1 MCLSIPGKI
10 IDVEGEAAVVSVGG
24 SEVEVSLQL
33 LDNVQ
38 EGEYVLVHSGFAL
51 QRISEK
57 EASNMLEVIRELD
70 EVAVDEHQRSL
81 NRKVSK

>member
-10 IDVEGEAAVVSVGG
+10 IDVEGETAVVSVGG

-57 EASNMLEVIRELD
+57 EASNMLDVIRELD

-81 NRKVSK
+81 KRKVSK

>member
-10 IDVEGEAAVVSVGG
+10 MDLRGEVATVSVGG

-57 EASNMLEVIRELD
+57 DAGYMLDVIREMD
-70 EVAVDEHQRSL
+70 EMAGEEHRRSL
-81 NRKVSK
+81 NQE

>member
-10 IDVEGEAAVVSVGG
+10 MDVRGEVATVSVGG

-57 EASNMLEVIRELD
+57 DAGYMLDVIREMD
-70 EVAVDEHQRSL
+70 EMAGEEHRRSL
-81 NRKVSK
+81 NQE